1 MIVPLGMPNTRF
13 EIDFTPKEEPENDG
27 MDEIRFLFSANKN
40 APLQPVEQTASGGE
54 ISRLMLCI
62 KAMIAGFTALPSII
76 FDEVDTGVSG
86 DIADKMGDI
95 MAGLGGK
102 MQVFAITHL
111 PQIAAKGKAHY
122 FVYKEDLQE
131 KTITRIKSLSEEE
144 RIREVARSESGSML
158 TEASVANAKD
168 LLRHSN

>member
-1 MIVPLGMPNTRF
+1 
-13 EIDFTPKEEPENDG
+13 
-27 MDEIRFLFSANKN
+27 
-40 APLQPVEQTASGGE
+40 
-54 ISRLMLCI
+54 
-62 KAMIAGFTALPSII
+62 
-76 FDEVDTGVSG
+76 
-86 DIADKMGDI
+86 

-144 RIREVARSESGSML
+144 RIREVARMLSGSML

-168 LLRHSN
+168 LLRQSN